1 MALKL
6 PSRRTDTAAA
16 PQAAVV
22 IDLEARDPGRAQRVR
37 AIAAAAGKVAGV
49 VTVFPFMPPQVRFGA
64 GAITGVSTALDVAF
78 RPRGER
84 AVAAAAT
91 AQSDR
96 EIFSDPAAMA
106 ADVTSALTAGALAA
120 GQAIVGVRGSR
131 LFGRTVR
138 IVIATGVVAAGA
150 AIGYR
155 FVIRPALDR
164 RDRRRSEAARSRA
177 LIVFED
183 GAREVVPGAPFDAT
197 TESSALTETAA
208 SGLVVE
214 LEGADVPAGAAP
226 VDAGL
231 APADARPAAADAVTA
246 DTGTSA

>member
-6 PSRRTDTAAA
+6 PSRRTVTAAA

-22 IDLEARDPGRAQRVR
+22 IDLEAHDPGRAQRVR

-49 VTVFPFMPPQVRFGA
+49 VTVVPFMPPQVRFGA

-84 AVAAAAT
+84 AVAAAANT
-91 AQSDR
+91 QSDR
-96 EIFSDPAAMA
+96 QIFSDPAAMA

-138 IVIATGVVAAGA
+138 IVIATGIVAAGA

-164 RDRRRSEAARSRA
+164 RERRRSEAARARA
-177 LIVFED
+177 LIVFEER
-183 GAREVVPGAPFDAT
+183 AVEVAPGAPFDAT
-197 TESSALTETAA
+197 PETSAPTETAA
-208 SGLVVE
+208 STLLVE
-214 LEGADVPAGAAP
+214 LEGATVPAVDAA
-226 VDAGL
+226 AGL
-231 APADARPAAADAVTA
+231 APTGAEAGTP